1 MVALLFPLEHVMTID
16 PQDSLSDFTPA
27 RLRPR
32 RDGWSAQR
40 QRVFIEALAESG
52 CVSDACVAAGVTPR
66 SAYRLRR
73 HPTAKGFTEAWDRAL
88 MIATGR
94 LVSIAFDRAIKGTIR
109 ELWKD
114 GECVGEVRAPSDK
127 LLMFLLSKL
136 DARRFGSLAGLNV
149 ASEDPLA
156 LARRAL
162 PLLVDGLSDIDL
174 EADPLAPADYRPP
187 ALTDADG
194 LARDMS

>member
-1 MVALLFPLEHVMTID
+1 MTID
-16 PQDSLSDFTPA
+16 PLADPSDFTPA

-40 QRVFIEALAESG
+40 QRIFIETLAETG

-66 SAYRLRR
+66 SAYSLRR
-73 HPTAKGFTEAWDRAL
+73 HAKAKGFAEAWDRAL
-88 MIATGR
+88 MLATGR
-94 LVSIAFDRAIKGTIR
+94 LVSIAFDRAVKGSIR
-109 ELWKD
+109 ELWKN

-149 ASEDPLA
+149 ATEDPLA

-162 PLLVDGLSDIDL
+162 PLLVDGLSDVDL
-174 EADPLAPADYRPP
+174 DADPLAPADYHPP
-187 ALTDADG
+187 ALTDTDG